1 MAKGIVFAM
10 QQTILP
16 HQLPMALDLHPAA
29 KLLSLDCFDTLLWRD
44 FHAPTDLFALLGDIT
59 ANQRIRAEHAARKV
73 RALDRQPSNEV
84 TLREIYDQL
93 LPHADAAARADAMER
108 EIALERRHCYAFAPT
123 VALIRAAKARGLP
136 VIVVSDTYFEHDQ
149 LEGLI
154 RHAAGDEVI
163 AMIDRIFCSCEYRSA
178 KSERLFK
185 TVVRTMGMRA
195 DRILHIG
202 DNPHADRFSAD
213 RDGLRGVHLV
223 QFGEATVQ
231 RLRQEAAIGAMMLP
245 NGAAFMPHRAA
256 LALCEPGI
264 DDPGAALGHGVL
276 GPVLTTF
283 ARWIAGEKAAAE
295 AACGGRAHLLFL
307 MRDGHLPR
315 AAFTAAMP
323 GVESH
328 AVEISRF
335 AATAAGMGDPAAV
348 RRFVLEEIGDNSGLE
363 LLRQLLIEEDEG
375 RALLATLPV
384 RGRALALADAVT
396 SSRWLPTIV
405 ARGRAYADRMIGYLR
420 QHIAPAP
427 GDTIILVDIGYN
439 ATVQNRIHALLAAA
453 FGVHVAGRYLILSE
467 TEQSGLDKRGLLDRS
482 WLDATAL
489 QAITT
494 SVAVLEQFC
503 TVAQGSVIDYGEEG
517 APIRATAG
525 IKGRQSAVREA
536 VQAGCIAYARA
547 AGAGACALRAA
558 DPGIEPHRRGA
569 AATLSRLLF
578 LPLPHELELMA
589 RFEHDANLGSD
600 DKIALFDPEIGE
612 RGLRERGLFYL
623 KNARR
628 MYLPA
633 EVRGQGLPTSLLLLA
648 QRRFDLDLRYADFC
662 DREIALPVL
671 IADGTDAF
679 ADTIHATPTHDG
691 WFLAAVPIGACR
703 YTVGLQFGRAY
714 EWLQIDSA
722 RFLPVAA
729 FLAGE
734 QATSTVAIPAVP
746 SCEGMDQVA
755 PHLFHCAGEDSF
767 LMVPPPAAGD
777 PHMPMMLTVVFR
789 PVAARVAVAPAPA
802 APELQDGAVI

>member
-1 MAKGIVFAM
+1 M

-16 HQLPMALDLHPAA
+16 HQLPMALDLYPGA

-44 FHAPTDLFALLGDIT
+44 VHAPADLFALLGDIS
-59 ANQRIRAEHAARKV
+59 ANQRIRAEYAARKV

-93 LPHADAAARADAMER
+93 LPHADAAVRAAAVAREL
-108 EIALERRHCYAFAPT
+108 ALETRHCYAFAPT

-136 VIVVSDTYFEHDQ
+136 VVIVSDTYFERDQ
-149 LEGLI
+149 LAALI
-154 RHAAGDEVI
+154 RHAAGEAVV
-163 AMIDRIFCSCEYRSA
+163 ALIDRIFCSCDYRSA

-185 TVVRTMGMRA
+185 TVVRTMGVRA

-223 QFGEATVQ
+223 QFGETTVQ
-231 RLRQEAAIGAMMLP
+231 RLRQEATVGAMMLP
-245 NGAAFMPHRAA
+245 GGAAFMPHRAA
-256 LALCEPGI
+256 LAVGEPGI
-264 DDPGAALGHGVL
+264 DDPGAALGYGVL

-283 ARWIAGEKAAAE
+283 AHWIAAEKAAAE
-295 AACGGRAHLLFL
+295 AARGGRAHLLFL

-315 AAFTAAMP
+315 EAFMAAMP
-323 GVESH
+323 GVPSY

-335 AATAAGMGDPAAV
+335 AATAAALRDPAAV
-348 RRFVLEEIGDNSGLE
+348 RRFVLEEMGDSSGME
-363 LLRQLLIEEDEG
+363 LLRQLLIEDDEA
-375 RALLATLPV
+375 RALIATLPAKD
-384 RGRALALADAVT
+384 RALALADAVT
-396 SSRWLPTIV
+396 SPRWLPTIV
-405 ARGRAYADRMIGYLR
+405 ARAQAYADRMIGYLR
-420 QHIAPAP
+420 RQIAPAP
-427 GDTIILVDIGYN
+427 GDTIILIDIGYN
-439 ATVQNRIHALLAAA
+439 ATVQNRINALLVEA

-482 WLDATAL
+482 WLDASAL
-489 QAITT
+489 QAIVT

-503 TVAQGSVIDYGEEG
+503 TVARGSVVDYDAAG
-517 APIRATAG
+517 APIHAAAG
-525 IKGRQSAVREA
+525 IKGRQSEVRAA

-547 AGAGACALRAA
+547 AGAHAVRVA
-558 DPGIEPHRRGA
+558 DPGIETHRRAA
-569 AATLSRLLF
+569 AATLSRLMF
-578 LPLPHELELMA
+578 LPLPHELQLMA
-589 RFEHDANLGSD
+589 RFEHDANLGTD
-600 DKIALFDPEIGE
+600 DKVALFDPEIGA

-633 EVRGQGLPTSLLLLA
+633 EVRGQGLPTSLMLLA

-671 IADGTDAF
+671 IADGTEAF
-679 ADTIHATPTHDG
+679 ADTIRATPTHDG
-691 WFLAAVPIGACR
+691 WFLAAVPVGACR

-714 EWLQIDSA
+714 EWLQIDSV

-734 QATSTVAIPAVP
+734 EATSAVATPAVP
-746 SCEGMDQVA
+746 SCEGMDQIA
-755 PHLFHCAGEDSF
+755 PHLFHCADDDSF
-767 LMVPPPAAGD
+767 LMVPPPADGD
-777 PHMPMMLTVVFR
+777 PRVPMMLTVVFR
-789 PVAARVAVAPAPA
+789 PIAARETAAPAPA
-802 APELQDGAVI
+802 APALQDGAVL